1 MSKPK
6 LTDWFRHGVKPVH
19 VGVYKTDAGY
29 GENGF
34 QYWNG
39 ANWRFWGFDVN
50 DAFNFRHAESVF
62 QNVKWRGL
70 AEKP

>member
-1 MSKPK
+1 MSKK
-6 LTDWFRHGVKPVH
+6 LTPWFPANVKPAH
-19 VGVYKTDAGY
+19 VGVYKTDADSIFDSY
-29 GENGF
+29 

-39 ANWRFWGFDVN
+39 LRWSDHAHSIKRAYSNNWVP
-50 DAFNFRHAESVF
+50 SPY